1 MRDTSATSAAADE
14 RPLAVRVT
22 AAAERSLRGGHPWL
36 YAEAITRQ
44 SHEGA
49 AGDLAAIYDRRN
61 RFLAVGLYDPA
72 SPIRVRILQAH
83 RPTRLDAAWYRA
95 RLAEAIGQRREL
107 EKASLTGYRLVHGEN
122 DGLPGL
128 ILDRYD
134 TTLVLKLYTAAWVPH
149 LGLVRE
155 ALSGLVPC
163 TRLVVRLSRMVSTV
177 RSSLHGL
184 RDGMILSGPPIREP
198 VMFQEHG
205 LRFEV
210 DPLHGHKTGFFL
222 DQRDNRL
229 KTERLCRG
237 ASVLDM
243 FAYTGAFSVYAARG
257 GAREV
262 MSVDLSRQALAATV
276 RNMARNRHNRRVA
289 AARHHV
295 MQGDAYATLDAL
307 RRRKLAFDVVIL
319 DPPAFGSTHTQ
330 VRTALQAY
338 GRLARLGLGVL
349 RPGGTLVASSCSSHV
364 SAFAFFAAVHQ
375 AARAARRHL
384 RELERTGH
392 PADHPV
398 RFPEGAYLKCLFATA

>member
-1 MRDTSATSAAADE
+1 MPQTSRAPAPADE
-14 RPLAVRVT
+14 RPLAVRIT
-22 AAAERSLRGGHPWL
+22 PAAERSLRGGHPWL
-36 YAEAITRQ
+36 YGEAITRQ
-44 SHEGA
+44 SQEGA
-49 AGDLAAIYDRRN
+49 AGDLAVVYDRRN

-72 SPIRVRILQAH
+72 SPIRVRVLQAH
-83 RPTRLDAAWYRA
+83 RPARLDAAWYRA
-95 RLAEAIGQRREL
+95 RLADAIGQRRAL
-107 EKASLTGYRLVHGEN
+107 QKAGITGYRLVHGEN

-149 LGLVRE
+149 LPLVRE
-155 ALSGLVPC
+155 ALDGLVPC
-163 TRLVVRLSRMVSTV
+163 TRLVLRMSRTMAAS
-177 RSSLHGL
+177 RSGL
-184 RDGMILSGPPIREP
+184 QGMKDGMILSGSPIREP
-198 VMFQEHG
+198 VVFQEHG

-222 DQRDNRL
+222 DQRDNRV

-237 ASVLDM
+237 ASVLDV
-243 FAYTGAFSVYAARG
+243 FAYTGAFSAYAARG

-262 MSVDLSRQALAATV
+262 MSVDLSRQALAATG
-276 RNMARNRHNRRVA
+276 RNMARNRRDRRVA

-319 DPPAFGSTHTQ
+319 DPPAFASTHAQ

-349 RPGGTLVASSCSSHV
+349 RPGGTLITSSCSSHV
-364 SAFAFFAAVHQ
+364 SATAFFAAVHQ
-375 AARAARRHL
+375 GARAGRRHL

-392 PADHPV
+392 PIDHPV